1 MKIKVLNMGRKSV
14 DMLNGPILPKIIMF
28 VMPLLLTNLLQQL
41 YHMADMIVVGRFAGS
56 LALAAVG
63 ATHSLSNIIL
73 NILVGIS
80 VGVSTVVAQAVGSG
94 DKECIDRVVHTSMA
108 VSIIGSIILSIIGI
122 IFCKP
127 ILALMD
133 TPEDI
138 INQSALYMKIIFAG
152 YPIVSIYNFGSAILR
167 AKGDTKRPLIFLAI
181 SGFVNVV
188 LNCIFVIIFKMSV
201 AGVAIATVISQLI
214 SAVLVVLWMLKEEYP
229 FKLNCSKIKI
239 HIPELK
245 RILGLGLPIA
255 SQSATFSFANV
266 IIQSAIN
273 SFGSFAVAGAG
284 AAMNVCN
291 ILYVF
296 MNSPSHAATIFTGQN
311 FGAKKFDRIPKIIT
325 RSSLLVIMLWIVS
338 GTFFIIFAKP
348 LLHLFASEE
357 KVINFGHQVVVVLS
371 STYFICGIMDVLS
384 GALKGINK
392 SLISMINSITSL
404 FGVRIMWIFTYFRS
418 HRSLT
423 VLYTSYPLSWIFAL
437 CVHIIF
443 FIYYFKK
450 AKKTLA

>member
-1 MKIKVLNMGRKSV
+1 MKRKPL
-14 DMLNGPILPKIIMF
+14 DMLNGPILPKIIIF
-28 VMPLLLTNLLQQL
+28 VIPLLLTNLLQQL
-41 YHMADMIVVGRFAGS
+41 YHMADMIVVGQFAGS
-56 LALAAVG
+56 LSLGAIG

-73 NILVGIS
+73 NILIGIS
-80 VGVSTVVAQAVGSG
+80 IGVSTVVAQAQGAG
-94 DKECIDRVVHTSMA
+94 DIECTDRVVHTSMA
-108 VSIIGSIILSIIGI
+108 ISIIGSIFLAAVGI

-127 ILALMD
+127 ILILID
-133 TPEDI
+133 TPDDI
-138 INQSALYMKIIFAG
+138 LNKSTLYMRIIFAG

-167 AKGDTKRPLIFLAI
+167 AKGDTKRPLVFLGI

-188 LNCIFVIIFKMSV
+188 LNCIFVIVFKMDV
-201 AGVAIATVISQLI
+201 AGVAIATVISQVI
-214 SAVLVVLWMLKEEYP
+214 SAVLVILWMLKEEYP
-229 FKLNCSKIKI
+229 FKLKISKIKI
-239 HIPELK
+239 YVPELK
-245 RILGLGLPIA
+245 RILSLGLPIA

-273 SFGSFAVAGAG
+273 SFGSLAVAGAG

-311 FGAKKFDRIPKIIT
+311 FGARKLERIPKIIT
-325 RSSLLVIMLWIVS
+325 RSSLVVVMLWLLA
-338 GTFFIIFAKP
+338 GTSFVIFAKP
-348 LLHLFASEE
+348 LLRLFASDVR
-357 KVINFGHQVVVVLS
+357 VINFGYQVVLMLC

-404 FGVRIMWIFTYFRS
+404 FGIRIMWIFTYFAS
-418 HRSLT
+418 HRSLL
-423 VLYTSYPLSWIFAL
+423 VLYASYPLSWIFAL
-437 CVHIIF
+437 CAHLIF
-443 FIYYFKK
+443 FVYYIKK

>member
-1 MKIKVLNMGRKSV
+1 MRRKSL
-14 DMLNGPILPKIIMF
+14 DMLNGPILPKIIIF
-28 VMPLLLTNLLQQL
+28 VVPLLLTNLLQQL

-73 NILVGIS
+73 NVLVGIS
-80 VGVSTVVAQAVGSG
+80 VGVSTVVAQAQGAG
-94 DKECIDRVVHTSMA
+94 DIECTDRVVHTSMA
-108 VSIIGSIILSIIGI
+108 ISLIGSILLAAIGI
-122 IFCKP
+122 VFCKP
-127 ILALMD
+127 ILILMD

-138 INQSALYMKIIFAG
+138 LNQATLYMRIIFAG

-167 AKGDTKRPLIFLAI
+167 AKGDTKRPLIFLTI
-181 SGFVNVV
+181 SGIVNVI
-188 LNCIFVIIFKMSV
+188 LNCVFVIVFKMDV
-201 AGVAIATVISQLI
+201 DGVALATVISQVI
-214 SAVLVVLWMLKEEYP
+214 SAALVILWMLKEEYP
-229 FKLNCSKIKI
+229 FKLKIEKIKI
-239 HIPELK
+239 HVPELK

-266 IIQSAIN
+266 IVQSAIN

-325 RSSLLVIMLWIVS
+325 RSALVVIMLWLMT

-348 LLHLFASEE
+348 LLHLFASDE
-357 KVINFGHQVVVVLS
+357 KVIEFGYQVVVVLS
-371 STYFICGIMDVLS
+371 NTYFICGIMDVLS

-404 FGVRIMWIFTYFRS
+404 FGIRIMWIFTYFVS
-418 HRSLT
+418 HRSLS

-437 CVHIIF
+437 CAHIIF
-443 FIYYFKK
+443 FTYYFKK
-450 AKKTLA
+450 AKKTLG

>member
-1 MKIKVLNMGRKSV
+1 MRRKSL
-14 DMLNGPILPKIIMF
+14 DMLNGPILPKIIIF
-28 VMPLLLTNLLQQL
+28 VVPLLLTNLLQQL

-73 NILVGIS
+73 NVLVGIS
-80 VGVSTVVAQAVGSG
+80 VGVSTVVAQAQGAG
-94 DKECIDRVVHTSMA
+94 DIECTDRVVHTSMA
-108 VSIIGSIILSIIGI
+108 ISLIGSILLAAIGI
-122 IFCKP
+122 VFCKP
-127 ILALMD
+127 ILILMD

-138 INQSALYMKIIFAG
+138 LNQATLYMRIIFAG

-167 AKGDTKRPLIFLAI
+167 AKGDTKRPLIFLTI
-181 SGFVNVV
+181 SGIVNVI
-188 LNCIFVIIFKMSV
+188 LNCVFVIVFKMDV
-201 AGVAIATVISQLI
+201 DGVALATVISQVI
-214 SAVLVVLWMLKEEYP
+214 SAALVILWMLKEEYP
-229 FKLNCSKIKI
+229 FKLKIEKIKI
-239 HIPELK
+239 HVPELK

-266 IIQSAIN
+266 IVQSAIN

-325 RSSLLVIMLWIVS
+325 RSALVVIMLWLMT

-348 LLHLFASEE
+348 LLHLFASDE
-357 KVINFGHQVVVVLS
+357 KVIEFGYQVVVVLS

-404 FGVRIMWIFTYFRS
+404 FGIRIMWIFTYFVS
-418 HRSLT
+418 HRSLS

-437 CVHIIF
+437 CAHIIF
-443 FIYYFKK
+443 FTYYFKK
-450 AKKTLA
+450 AKKTLG